1 MIVFLVISA
10 AIVGTAL
17 LSAISRNLLHSSLWL
32 IFMVVS
38 VAAMFFYLGNI
49 FLSMVEVLVYAGA
62 IMTLILTSVMLSRR
76 YLDEE

>member
-17 LSAISRNLLHSSLWL
+17 LSAISKNLLHSSLWL

-38 VAAMFFYLGNI
+38 VAAIFFYLGNI

>member
-17 LSAISRNLLHSSLWL
+17 LSAISKNLLHSSLWL

>member
-17 LSAISRNLLHSSLWL
+17 LSAISKNLLHSSLWL

-38 VAAMFFYLGNI
+38 VAAMFSI
-49 FLSMVEVLVYAGA
+49 
-62 IMTLILTSVMLSRR
+62 
-76 YLDEE
+76 

>member
-10 AIVGTAL
+10 AVVGTAL
-17 LSAISRNLLHSSLWL
+17 LSAISKNLLHSSLWL

>member
-1 MIVFLVISA
+1 MIVFLIISA
-10 AIVGTAL
+10 AILVTAL
-17 LSAISRNLLHSSLWL
+17 LAAVSKNLLHSSLWL
-32 IFMVVS
+32 VFMVVS

>member
-17 LSAISRNLLHSSLWL
+17 LSAISKNLLHSSLWL

-38 VAAMFFYLGNI
+38 IAAMFFYLGNI

>member
-1 MIVFLVISA
+1 
-10 AIVGTAL
+10 VGTAL
-17 LSAISRNLLHSSLWL
+17 LSAISKNLLHSSLWL

>member
-1 MIVFLVISA
+1 MIVFLVIFA

-17 LSAISRNLLHSSLWL
+17 LSAISKNLLHSSLWL

>member
-1 MIVFLVISA
+1 
-10 AIVGTAL
+10 
-17 LSAISRNLLHSSLWL
+17 
-32 IFMVVS
+32 MVVS